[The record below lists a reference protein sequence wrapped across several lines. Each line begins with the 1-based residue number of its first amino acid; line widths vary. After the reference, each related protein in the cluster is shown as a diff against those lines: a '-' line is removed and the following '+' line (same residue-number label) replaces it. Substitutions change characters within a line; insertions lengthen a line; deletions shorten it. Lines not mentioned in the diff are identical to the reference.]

1 MSKKYYAV
9 KQGRKPGIYQS
20 WAECQEQVNGYGN
33 AIFKGFSTLEEAE
46 VFVNNCNSN
55 VQVPRKDQGRIC
67 RELVAYVDGSY
78 LDGAFSYG
86 CVIFD
91 EENIKEFKEAFYR
104 HHDSSMRNVA
114 GELKGARKAIQYALE
129 TDATSLDIYYD
140 YQGIESWANK
150 TWKANLVATKSYRD
164 YVEKAR
170 EKLTINFHKVK
181 GHSGDKWNE
190 RADKLAKEALGI

>member
-9 KQGRKPGIYQS
+9 KQGRKPGIYKS
-20 WAECQEQVNGYGN
+20 WPECQEQVNGYGN

-46 VFVNNCNSN
+46 TFMTNDDHRNLSEKQN
-55 VQVPRKDQGRIC
+55 QDMIHGKLI
-67 RELVAYVDGSY
+67 AYVDGSY
-78 LDGAFSYG
+78 LNGSFSYG

-91 EENIKEFKEAFYR
+91 RENIKEFKEVFHR
-104 HHDSSMRNVA
+104 HPDSSMRNVA

-129 TDATSLDIYYD
+129 IGATSLDIYYD

-150 TWKANLVATKSYRD
+150 TWKANLDATKSYRD

-181 GHSGDKWNE
+181 GHSGDKWND
-190 RADKLAKEALGI
+190 RADQLAKEALGI

>member
-20 WAECQEQVNGYGN
+20 WAECQEQVNGYPN

-55 VQVPRKDQGRIC
+55 RQVPRKDQSRIC

-91 EENIKEFKEAFYR
+91 GENIKEFKESFIK
-104 HHDSSMRNVA
+104 HPDSSMRNVA

-129 TDATSLDIYYD
+129 TNATSLDIYYD

-150 TWKANLVATKSYRD
+150 TWKANLVATKSYRN

-190 RADKLAKEALGI
+190 RADQLAKEALGI